1 MWYYSFCEQ
10 VLLYYDSCCGGT
22 FFENLPVEQLLNTA
36 QERTD
41 PSGGWMSQSST
52 FPLGRFRE
60 DSCCPCT
67 VSPASS
73 TRGSTRDPPLLL
85 LLLQRVAFGQ
95 EDVTIVEDGT
105 AVDFRLP
112 GQAPP
117 QARLLSLTSMGCRAT
132 AVTSQTTSRIV
143 S

>member
-1 MWYYSFCEQ
+1 MLVRPTVRVF
-10 VLLYYDSCCGGT
+10 VVVMLLLYHYDSCCGT
-22 FFENLPVEQLLNTA
+22 FENLEQLLNTA
-36 QERTD
+36 QRRTD

-60 DSCCPCT
+60 DHCCPCA

-73 TRGSTRDPPLLL
+73 TRASTTDPP

-95 EDVTIVEDGT
+95 EGDVTIVEDGT
-105 AVDFRLP
+105 AVVFRLP

-117 QARLLSLTSMGCRAT
+117 QARLLSLTSMGCEIT
-132 AVTSQTTSRIV
+132 AGTSQTTSRIAG
-143 S
+143 